1 MKIFSSGAI
10 LLAAIGALAI
20 TIPSYA
26 QTQTRR
32 TSTPAAPVYEKSK
45 EITVDGTV
53 ESMVTNP
60 AAGSLMGA
68 HVMVA
73 TPSEEVDGHVGIYAT
88 RGSNPMTL
96 TPGER
101 VQMVG
106 VMTTMASGNRL
117 FLVRTIQAG
126 SHLYTI
132 RNAHGFLIRPATTPE
147 QGGQL

>member
-1 MKIFSSGAI
+1 MKNFSSGAI

-20 TIPSYA
+20 AVPGYA
-26 QTQTRR
+26 QTQTKR
-32 TSTPAAPVYEKSK
+32 TATPSAPVYEKSK
-45 EITVDGTV
+45 EITVEGTV
-53 ESMVTNP
+53 ESMVANP

-73 TPSEEVDGHVGIYAT
+73 TPSGEVDGHVGIYAT
-88 RGSNPMTL
+88 RGPNPMTL

-106 VMTTMASGNRL
+106 VMTTMASGNRV

-132 RNAHGFLIRPATTPE
+132 RNSHGFLIRPATKPE